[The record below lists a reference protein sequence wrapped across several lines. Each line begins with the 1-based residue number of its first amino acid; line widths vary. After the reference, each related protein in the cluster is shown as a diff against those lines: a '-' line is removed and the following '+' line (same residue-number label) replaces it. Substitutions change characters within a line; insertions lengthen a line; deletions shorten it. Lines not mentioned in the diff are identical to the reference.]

1 MKNKESSVIDYLNK
15 NGVLRLWNRA
25 DTIFSRKTGE
35 ENTTLSVSGRV
46 ARADNNSKNIAKRIE
61 ITPLSGSIN
70 NVNLCFCG
78 KNILPNPGTKT
89 ASGLTFSY
97 DDDGYLTV
105 NGRASGQI
113 DYYFVGTSNTANGY
127 EYFAPPGKYTFV
139 LERVSGLGDITLYLV
154 ASKNTGQTSDGTKVQ
169 INNEGQETYEL
180 PAGVNCRIM
189 LRVSSGKTVTNL
201 KLKVQAEYG
210 SVYSGYEP
218 PHRESVAIDLKGNVI
233 ENLDRLQISEDNS
246 VKIIKSAGS
255 SEIDISADYNFSKLK
270 VPCFS
275 VFNGVRNSPDNLIVE
290 YYSLQLGD
298 ALLSNAELKRYL
310 NGQVS
315 SVVGNEP
322 ITASNLDTIIDYIL
336 NGGGTET
343 AVAASFSI
351 PEQVAPRSS
360 SIESST
366 KLKITQIETDG
377 ITFSTNNFSPN
388 KKCTLK
394 ITGSARMFVD
404 GSPSKMSFYL
414 YAYDGSNYTL
424 LGSVTG
430 RPSPPS
436 VWPPKDPDVTLSIN
450 SNIEV
455 NSDTTKIY
463 LAAMTNLEGSGV
475 ASMTILVEST
485 SNFTITEV

>member
-1 MKNKESSVIDYLNK
+1 MTNKESSVIDYLNK

-35 ENTTLSVSGRV
+35 ENTTSSVSGRV

-78 KNILPNPGTKT
+78 KNILPNPGTK
-89 ASGLTFSY
+89 ALNGVTFSY
-97 DDDGYLTV
+97 DEDGYLTV
-105 NGRASGQI
+105 NGRASGQT
-113 DYYFVGTSNTANGY
+113 DYYFVGTNDTSKGY

-139 LERVSGLGDITLYLV
+139 LERVSGSGDITLYLV

-169 INNEGQETYEL
+169 IDNEGQETYEL

-218 PHRESVAIDLKGNVI
+218 PHRESVAVDLEGNVI

-270 VPCFS
+270 TPCFS

-298 ALLSNAELKRYL
+298 ALLSNAELKKYL

-322 ITASNLDTIIDYIL
+322 ITASNLNTIIDYIL

-343 AVAASFSI
+343 SAVSASFSI
-351 PEQVAPRSS
+351 PEQITPYSQ
-360 SIESST
+360 SISSST
-366 KLKITQIETDG
+366 KLNITQIETDG

-394 ITGSARMFVD
+394 ITGSARMFVNLNQH
-404 GSPSKMSFYL
+404 PTKMLFRL

-424 LGSVTG
+424 LGSVDG
-430 RPSPPS
+430 QPSFTPFE
-436 VWPPKDPDVTLSIN
+436 KPDITLSIN

-463 LAAMTNLEGSGV
+463 LTAWTRTEGSGV
-475 ASMTILVEST
+475 ANISVEST

>member
-1 MKNKESSVIDYLNK
+1 MTNKESSVIDYLNK

-35 ENTTLSVSGRV
+35 ENTTSSVSGRV

-78 KNILPNPGTKT
+78 KNILPNPGTK
-89 ASGLTFSY
+89 ALNGVTFSY
-97 DDDGYLTV
+97 DEDGYLTV
-105 NGRASGQI
+105 NGRASGQT
-113 DYYFVGTSNTANGY
+113 DYYFVGTNDTSKGY

-139 LERVSGLGDITLYLV
+139 LERVSGSGDITLYLV

-169 INNEGQETYEL
+169 IDNEGQETYEL

-218 PHRESVAIDLKGNVI
+218 PHRESVAVDLEGNVI
-233 ENLDRLQISEDNS
+233 ENLDRLQIGEDNS
-246 VKIIKSAGS
+246 VKIIKSNDS

-270 VPCFS
+270 TPCFS

-298 ALLSNAELKRYL
+298 ALLSNAELKKYL

-322 ITASNLDTIIDYIL
+322 ITASNLNTIIDYIL

-343 AVAASFSI
+343 SAVSASFSI
-351 PEQVAPRSS
+351 PEQVTPYSQ
-360 SIESST
+360 SISSST
-366 KLKITQIETDG
+366 KLNITQIETDG

-394 ITGSARMFVD
+394 ITGSARMFVNLNQH
-404 GSPSKMSFYL
+404 PTKMLFRL

-424 LGSVTG
+424 LGSVDG
-430 RPSPPS
+430 QPSFTPFE
-436 VWPPKDPDVTLSIN
+436 KPDITLSIN

-463 LAAMTNLEGSGV
+463 LTAWTRTEGSGV
-475 ASMTILVEST
+475 ANISVEST

>member
-15 NGVLRLWNRA
+15 NGILRLWNRA

-78 KNILPNPGTKT
+78 KNMLPNPGTKT
-89 ASGLTFSY
+89 LNGVTFSY

-105 NGRASGQI
+105 NGRASGQV
-113 DYYFVGTSNTANGY
+113 DYYFVGTSDTANGY

-139 LERVSGLGDITLYLV
+139 LERVGGSGDITLYVV

-169 INNEGQETYEL
+169 IDNEGQETYEL

-218 PHRESVAIDLKGNVI
+218 PHRESVEIDLEGNVI
-233 ENLDRLQISEDNS
+233 ENLDRLQIGEDNS
-246 VKIIKSAGS
+246 VKIIKSNGS

-270 VPCFS
+270 TPCFS

-298 ALLSNAELKRYL
+298 ALLSNAELKKYL

-322 ITASNLDTIIDYIL
+322 ITASNLNIIIDYIL

-343 AVAASFSI
+343 SAVSASFSI
-351 PEQVAPRSS
+351 PEQVTSHS
-360 SIESST
+360 TSISSST

-394 ITGSARMFVD
+394 ITGSAKMFV
-404 GSPSKMSFYL
+404 GWNQHPNKMHFDL

-424 LGSVTG
+424 LGSVHG
-430 RPSPPS
+430 IPSESTSYEPYI
-436 VWPPKDPDVTLSIN
+436 TLSIN

-463 LAAMTNLEGSGV
+463 LAAVTSLEGVGV
-475 ASMTILVEST
+475 AYMTISVEST

>member
-46 ARADNNSKNIAKRIE
+46 ARADNNSKNIAKKIE

-89 ASGLTFSY
+89 SNGLTFSY

-105 NGRASGQI
+105 NGRASGQV
-113 DYYFVGTSNTANGY
+113 DYYFVGASDTANGY

-139 LERVSGLGDITLYLV
+139 LERVSGLGDVTLYLV

-169 INNEGQETYEL
+169 IDNEGQETYEL

-189 LRVSSGKTVTNL
+189 LRVLSGKTVTNL

-218 PHRESVAIDLKGNVI
+218 PHRESVAIDLEGNVI

-246 VKIIKSAGS
+246 VKIIKSTGS
-255 SEIDISADYNFSKLK
+255 SEIDISADYDFSKLK
-270 VPCFS
+270 IPCFS

-298 ALLSNAELKRYL
+298 ALLSNAELKKYL

-322 ITASNLDTIIDYIL
+322 ISASNLDTIIDYIL

-343 AVAASFSI
+343 SAVAASFSI
-351 PEQVAPRSS
+351 PEQATPHTASAS
-360 SIESST
+360 SST

-377 ITFSTNNFSPN
+377 ITFSFNNFSPN

-394 ITGSARMFVD
+394 ITGSARMFV
-404 GSPSKMSFYL
+404 GNNQYPSEMKFYL

-430 RPSPPS
+430 RPSREY
-436 VWPPKDPDVTLSIN
+436 DVTLSIN

-463 LAAMTNLEGSGV
+463 LTAMTKLEGSGV
-475 ASMTILVEST
+475 ANMTISVEST

>member
-1 MKNKESSVIDYLNK
+1 MTNKESSVIDYLNK

-35 ENTTLSVSGRV
+35 ENTTLSVNGRV

-78 KNILPNPGTKT
+78 KNMLPNPGTKT
-89 ASGLTFSY
+89 LNGVTFSY
-97 DDDGYLTV
+97 DEDGYLTV
-105 NGRASGQI
+105 NGRASGQV
-113 DYYFVGTSNTANGY
+113 DYYFVGTSDTSKGY

-139 LERVSGLGDITLYLV
+139 LERVGGSGDITLYLF

-169 INNEGQETYEL
+169 IDNEGQETYEL
-180 PAGVNCRIM
+180 PTGVNCRIM
-189 LRVSSGKTVTNL
+189 LRVLSGETVTNL
-201 KLKVQAEYG
+201 KLKVQVEYG

-218 PHRESVAIDLKGNVI
+218 PHRESINIDLKGNVI

-246 VKIIKSAGS
+246 VKIIKSNDS

-270 VPCFS
+270 IPCFS

-298 ALLSNAELKRYL
+298 ALLSNAELKKYL

-322 ITASNLDTIIDYIL
+322 ITASNLNTIIDYIL

-343 AVAASFSI
+343 SAMSASFSI
-351 PEQVAPRSS
+351 PEQVTPHTS
-360 SIESST
+360 SISSST

-377 ITFSTNNFSPN
+377 ITFSTDNFSPN

-394 ITGSARMFVD
+394 ITGSARMFVNLYRT
-404 GSPSKMSFYL
+404 PSKMDFEL

-424 LGSVTG
+424 LGSVYG
-430 RPSPPS
+430 QPSFSSSQEPYIA
-436 VWPPKDPDVTLSIN
+436 LSIN

-455 NSDTTKIY
+455 NSDITKIY
-463 LAAMTNLEGSGV
+463 LTAKTRLEGSGI
-475 ASMTILVEST
+475 ASMTISVEST